1 MLGLKGTVKN
11 LVNGN
16 VVATLVG
23 DKEKIAEMI
32 KRSYEGPL
40 HAIVD
45 DIQQLEFAIDECHF
59 QGFKILR

>member
-45 DIQQLEFAIDECHF
+45 DIQ
-59 QGFKILR
+59 

>member
-23 DKEKIAEMI
+23 DKEKIVEMI
-32 KRSYEGPL
+32 KRSYEGPR
-40 HAIVD
+40 HAVVD
-45 DIQQLEFAIDECHF
+45 DIQQLELTIDECHF